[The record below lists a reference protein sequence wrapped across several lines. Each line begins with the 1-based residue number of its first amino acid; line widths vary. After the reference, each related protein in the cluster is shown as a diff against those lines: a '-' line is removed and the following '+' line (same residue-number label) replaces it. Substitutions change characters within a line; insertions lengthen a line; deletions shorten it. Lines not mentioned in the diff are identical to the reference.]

1 MFLCVFHQKQHQN
14 VLFLQLFWPL
24 TNLATPYPYHHYKK
38 VFEVHTLI
46 IFQNDTKDCIKSIE
60 PQSGVSIGTLFFG
73 HSGDHYVVIKPW
85 KKVKKMASA
94 FLSILQI
101 VV

>member
-1 MFLCVFHQKQHQN
+1 M
-14 VLFLQLFWPL
+14 
-24 TNLATPYPYHHYKK
+24 
-38 VFEVHTLI
+38 

-73 HSGDHYVVIKPW
+73 HYVVIKPW

>member
-1 MFLCVFHQKQHQN
+1 MIL
-14 VLFLQLFWPL
+14 
-24 TNLATPYPYHHYKK
+24 
-38 VFEVHTLI
+38 
-46 IFQNDTKDCIKSIE
+46 FQNDTKDCIKNIE

-94 FLSILQI
+94 FLKHSGDCSVAFIYLYFFSRM
-101 VV
+101 VVEAMQMWQGLPLTLKALKLK